1 MTYMTGFDKG
11 QLLHTHWQDGLFTTN
26 HLISTSM
33 NYVTNHVC
41 IIANG
46 SLVCFSWG
54 LFLGPVWHAQVP
66 RWSSNGS
73 GVVFYLCFFQI
84 TYIENNLIQVIWS
97 VSIVNWWC
105 LLPPLNWLV
114 EILAS
119 FSNYNHF
126 VS

>member
-11 QLLHTHWQDGLFTTN
+11 QLLHTQLQDRLFTTN

-54 LFLGPVWHAQVP
+54 LFFWPVWHAQVLG
-66 RWSSNGS
+66 WSSNGS
-73 GVVFYLCFFQI
+73 SVVFYLCFCQI

-97 VSIVNWWC
+97 VSIVN
-105 LLPPLNWLV
+105 
-114 EILAS
+114 
-119 FSNYNHF
+119 
-126 VS
+126 